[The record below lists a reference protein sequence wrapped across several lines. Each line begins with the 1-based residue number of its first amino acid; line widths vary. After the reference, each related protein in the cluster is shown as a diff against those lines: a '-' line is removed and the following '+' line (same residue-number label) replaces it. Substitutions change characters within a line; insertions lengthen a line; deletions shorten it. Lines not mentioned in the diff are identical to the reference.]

1 MNTIVFFF
9 FLLLWFLCIQGIE
22 SRNHEQAQKI
32 RIWRYYFID
41 ETDYMMVEFKTT
53 YSSHEGLGEKKM
65 TL

>member
-1 MNTIVFFF
+1 MNTIDFIFFYF
-9 FLLLWFLCIQGIE
+9 CGSHAYRCIE

-53 YSSHEGLGEKKM
+53 YRGGKNR
-65 TL
+65 